1 MGYLAQYPLGGH
13 HSEDLRP
20 VPKTPRRRES
30 CGGQKCGDSTALG
43 EFEERFLSSIGRL
56 MIESEQ
62 SIGLPIDV
70 MTVRHHS
77 LTFRLLARA
86 GSTMDAL
93 LQVPQEQF
101 PFSLSTL
108 LSDPTIATDLSESL
122 NTPCFWAIGARAS

>member
-1 MGYLAQYPLGGH
+1 MRRQYRM
-13 HSEDLRP
+13 E
-20 VPKTPRRRES
+20 VA
-30 CGGQKCGDSTALG
+30 ALG

-62 SIGLPIDV
+62 SIGLPTDV

-86 GSTMDAL
+86 GSTMHAL
-93 LQVPQEQF
+93 LQVPQERF

-108 LSDPTIATDLSESL
+108 LSDPNTATDLSESL